1 LHQVRVDIQRIL
13 NQRIHTSYC

>member
-1 LHQVRVDIQRIL
+1 MRVRVEMQRIL